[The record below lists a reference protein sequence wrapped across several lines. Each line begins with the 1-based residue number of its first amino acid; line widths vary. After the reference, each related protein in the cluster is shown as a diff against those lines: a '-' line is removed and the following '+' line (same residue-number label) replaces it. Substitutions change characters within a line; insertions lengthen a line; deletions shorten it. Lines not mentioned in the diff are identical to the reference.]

1 MSNRKP
7 HSLQRRYHRQAQYA
21 VKGIGAAFI
30 TGRTHVECVNL
41 KSGNIIKPSMVLAR
55 AISEVPYQWTVLM
68 SVMGRDWQGKPY
80 YKDEMIQMAVRYK
93 QSSLVEYLNEQHQ
106 SLIKGFNKNDMV
118 AAGWIAIP
126 DKAEISPGLADKIY
140 TNMGVWDE

>member
-1 MSNRKP
+1 MSKRKP
-7 HSLQRRYHRQAQYA
+7 HNLHRRYQRQAQYA
-21 VKGIGAAFI
+21 VQGLGAAYI

-41 KSGNIIKPSMVLAR
+41 KSGSIIKPSMLIAR

-80 YKDEMIQMAVRYK
+80 YKDETITMAVRYK

-106 SLIKGFNKNDMV
+106 AMIAGMNKQQMV
-118 AAGWIAIP
+118 SAGWIAVPEPTDI
-126 DKAEISPGLADKIY
+126 DTVLADKIY
-140 TNMGVWDE
+140 TNLGVWA